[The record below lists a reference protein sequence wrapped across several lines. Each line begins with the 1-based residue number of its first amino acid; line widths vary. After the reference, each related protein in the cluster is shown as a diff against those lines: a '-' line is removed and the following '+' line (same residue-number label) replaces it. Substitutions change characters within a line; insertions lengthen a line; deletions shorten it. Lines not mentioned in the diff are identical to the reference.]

1 MKTLNIG
8 AGGAWRAPVVIL
20 TVQVISIQ
28 PGALSCAGNKE
39 QDDQVF
45 AVQEHLS

>member
-20 TVQVISIQ
+20 TVQVISIH
-28 PGALSCAGNKE
+28 PGAISSASNTE
-39 QDDQVF
+39 QNDQVF
-45 AVQEHLS
+45 AHEEHLA